1 MRWFRA
7 AHHHLIGPNAAG
19 SHAVADLTLLSVLLG
34 RYTLAGLEVLHTV
47 AAAAS
52 LLLPAFSCAGLLALA
67 TVAVP
72 SLPPL
77 LKPPLLPPPPTEGV
91 NSALPLLHL
100 ADLRQPPLF
109 WLHQMPEEV
118 LGCAAESTL
127 NPPQAWHR
135 ASGHR
140 GLLLA
145 HGGTF
150 SHVRRYGARARV
162 LSGTVDSQAAGAI
175 HSARPPGQSPPGPVP
190 MHVILAEGRV
200 SAACLPARTRRNRR
214 LPHWHVA
221 VAEAMLPTCIHG
233 SDHRCARQVQPTG
246 RR

>member
-1 MRWFRA
+1 MPWHTAESSQSRLLGARYTFHGSCDISLQREVTRLHMRWFRA

-34 RYTLAGLEVLHTV
+34 RYTLAGLEALHTV

-77 LKPPLLPPPPTEGV
+77 LKPPLLPPPPTEGI

-109 WLHQMPEEV
+109 WLHQMLRPEEV
-118 LGCAAESTL
+118 LG
-127 NPPQAWHR
+127 
-135 ASGHR
+135 
-140 GLLLA
+140 
-145 HGGTF
+145 
-150 SHVRRYGARARV
+150 
-162 LSGTVDSQAAGAI
+162 
-175 HSARPPGQSPPGPVP
+175 
-190 MHVILAEGRV
+190 
-200 SAACLPARTRRNRR
+200 
-214 LPHWHVA
+214 
-221 VAEAMLPTCIHG
+221 
-233 SDHRCARQVQPTG
+233 
-246 RR
+246 